1 MRVLPRSRLAVALAA
16 LLFTGIF
23 FAEYLPTFRRVH
35 IPYDLDGFHYSLF
48 DYAFQALKHGRI
60 PQWDPTM
67 YSGMTFV
74 GNVQA
79 ALFYPPT
86 WIMYAASWGREVLPY
101 QAVQDLTLA
110 HVWLAFTLCF
120 FWLRAKRLDPMAC
133 ALGAGVFAYSGYLCT
148 QLQHFG
154 LVAAYAWFP
163 LGLWSIDEAVE
174 RRSWKPL
181 WKLTLASA
189 LAFLAG
195 YPPIWFVFAF
205 VAGVYALAGAW
216 RWRSAAGVGAAL
228 LASLALA
235 AVQVLPVREAA
246 QFREPEERYGGGIKD
261 VDFYLSYF
269 VPNYFDFGPD
279 RDVHTNPGRDYL
291 YLGAPGLL
299 GLAWA
304 LRRRVRGS
312 LPAAA
317 AGLASLAM
325 VTNPW
330 NAVWA
335 VLQHSSLLAD
345 LARSYYFL
353 AGVAVAAAELSAR
366 GLDAFLRA
374 PRPVPHVWVRAS
386 IVAMGVWAIAEA
398 IRRPAD
404 FAAGWASWIDAVLM
418 LAVFTFAVHVYRA
431 QRGDLRV
438 WMGLAI
444 LISVGIDYK
453 VFGTVKRFNS
463 SPGAGP
469 RYSLAHFD
477 AMNDEV
483 FRELRANA
491 AYRVILGEFAP
502 HPAELRHVG
511 LLTPQGFDPLLSAPY
526 RRIIDRYA
534 TSQDDRQFQIDPG
547 DGEALRLFGARYW
560 ITSEHGAGYRRIAA
574 DPRFRRVQPHDSYYR
589 VFEFLNAG
597 PPWGWE
603 GAGEV
608 ELRSW
613 EPERRVFRV
622 RAREPGVLT
631 FSEQYF
637 PGWSALVD
645 GRETPVELWNTAFQS
660 VRVPAGEH
668 TVEFRY
674 RSTYLAAGAW
684 ISVASLAGLL
694 AWARISSGSRSGRG
708 YHAVSG

>member
-1 MRVLPRSRLAVALAA
+1 MRVLPRSRLAVPVAA
-16 LLFTGIF
+16 LVFTGIF

-35 IPYDLDGFHYSLF
+35 IPYDLEGFHFPLF
-48 DYAFQALKHGRI
+48 DYAFQALKHGRL

-86 WIMYAASWGREVLPY
+86 WIMYAASWGRDVLPF

-120 FWLRAKRLDPMAC
+120 LWLRAKRLDPMAC
-133 ALGAGVFAYSGYLCT
+133 ALGGGVFAYSGYLCT

-163 LGLWSIDEAVE
+163 LGLWGIDQAAE
-174 RRSWKPL
+174 RRCFKPL
-181 WKLTLASA
+181 WKLALASA

-195 YPPIWFVFAF
+195 YPPTWFVFAF

-216 RWRSAAGVGAAL
+216 RWRAAAGVIAAL

-235 AVQVLPVREAA
+235 AVQLLPAWEAA
-246 QFREPEERYGGGIKD
+246 QVREPEARYGAGIKD
-261 VDFYLSYF
+261 LGFYLSYF

-279 RDVHTNPGRDYL
+279 RDVGTNPGKDYL

-299 GLAWA
+299 GLAGA
-304 LRRRVRGS
+304 LRRRAPGS

-317 AGLASLAM
+317 AGIACLVM
-325 VTNPW
+325 VINPG

-335 VLQHSSLLAD
+335 VLQHSPLLAD

-366 GLDAFLRA
+366 GLDAFLGAR
-374 PRPVPHVWVRAS
+374 RPVPHVYVRLA

-398 IRRPAD
+398 IRRPAG
-404 FAAGWASWIDAVLM
+404 FAAGWASAIDAVLM
-418 LAVFTFAVHVYRA
+418 LAVFTFALYVYRA

-444 LISVGIDYK
+444 LASAGIDYK

-469 RYSLAHFD
+469 RYSPAHFD
-477 AMNDEV
+477 NMNDEV
-483 FRELRANA
+483 YRALRANA
-491 AYRVILGEFAP
+491 TYRVILGEFAP
-502 HPAELRHVG
+502 HPAELRHLG
-511 LLTPQGFDPLLSAPY
+511 LLTPQGFDPLLSSAY
-526 RRIIDRYA
+526 RKIINRYA
-534 TSQDDRQFQIDPG
+534 TWQDDRQFRIDPG
-547 DGEALRLFGARYW
+547 NGEALRLFGARYW
-560 ITSEHGAGYRRIAA
+560 ITAERGSGYGQLAS
-574 DPRFRRVQPHDSYYR
+574 DPRFRRLEPHDSYYR
-589 VFEFLNAG
+589 AFEYLEAS

-603 GAGEV
+603 GAGEI
-608 ELRSW
+608 ELRFW
-613 EPERRVFRV
+613 APERRVFDV
-622 RAREPGVLT
+622 RALEPGLLT

-637 PGWSALVD
+637 PGWSAFID
-645 GRETPVELWNTAFQS
+645 GRQAAVEVWNTAFQS

-674 RSTYLAAGAW
+674 QSTYLAAGAW
-684 ISVASLAGLL
+684 ISLATLAGLMG
-694 AWARISSGSRSGRG
+694 WARISSKSRFDTAYRAASG
-708 YHAVSG
+708 